1 MFVKQNVSK
10 EEHRL
15 QVLASSYVNV
25 PIIFDYNPKTK
36 VMTMEKLD
44 MNIADMY
51 GNDVPAYLF
60 EEMQQIIR
68 TLFQKGIYYPDITGY
83 NFIESKKG
91 VYLIDF
97 GDASQIDIDPFIYQ
111 FMNGQCTWNPR
122 FK

>member
-15 QVLASSYVNV
+15 QVLASFYVNV

-51 GNDVPAYLF
+51 GDDVPAYLF

-68 TLFQKGIYYPDITGY
+68 TLFQKGIYYPDIT
-83 NFIESKKG
+83 
-91 VYLIDF
+91 
-97 GDASQIDIDPFIYQ
+97 
-111 FMNGQCTWNPR
+111 
-122 FK
+122 